1 MSRDDCG
8 QFLSYARNNLIIKK
22 LIQNNYYC
30 LTTADGT
37 KIFLN
42 GGTDLS
48 VPLSRVE
55 KAGGKV
61 VLLKQK

>member
-30 LTTADGT
+30 LTTSDGV
-37 KIFLN
+37 KIYLN
-42 GGTDLS
+42 GGEDLNS
-48 VPLSRVE
+48 PLSKVE